1 MPRLLDLAIENGYYV
16 SPIAGVRT
24 PIAPKWLSAL
34 PTKPKTTKPTKPF
47 VPPKPLSVWGDYW
60 KFVLEHYFF
69 QYQIHQLNC
78 VEFRGHQR
86 DTNIVAVCKGYNL

>member
-34 PTKPKTTKPTKPF
+34 PTKPKIAFRPRKTPIGMGGLLEICTGTLLFSVTNPSTQ
-47 VPPKPLSVWGDYW
+47 LS
-60 KFVLEHYFF
+60 
-69 QYQIHQLNC
+69 
-78 VEFRGHQR
+78 
-86 DTNIVAVCKGYNL
+86 